1 MDLRALECMLK
12 VCKSTHDPIRE
23 LSTLKSIRPLLLAN
37 AGSEKYQY
45 SLEGVDKEIAE
56 VERRLEEK
64 FSN

>member
-1 MDLRALECMLK
+1 MLK